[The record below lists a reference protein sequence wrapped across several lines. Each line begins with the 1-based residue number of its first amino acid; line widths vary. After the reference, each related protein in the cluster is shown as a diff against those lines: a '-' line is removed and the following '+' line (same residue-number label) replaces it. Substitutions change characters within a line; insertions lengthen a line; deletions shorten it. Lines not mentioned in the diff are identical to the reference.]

1 MMAALTIVFT
11 AGSLQ
16 AQAQEQNE
24 PRNYFARTSNVKEKP
39 KPVIT
44 DDGLT
49 SSSENE
55 QRKDLIGRLFPFRSM
70 CDWTPGMRFMVKPS
84 QKDLVIKTFTETKT
98 GNMISTRRLE
108 NKVLVYDGHSNV
120 TGSLHEHV
128 DFHLEGNPSETFY
141 FEVPTS
147 TFDDYCFGKVGV
159 PALAY
164 LGDVDMAMDSLV
176 GKKVRV
182 LVRWLYQDSDT
193 DGGGFKP
200 IDIGA
205 DRRGTVMTI
214 TKVGVGTRNFPVK
227 IIVKEPDKDG
237 MEGQEFFQYVTVS
250 RTNCGYRSDEL
261 ETEEMKCFTFEG
273 SFQLLDDKMA
283 VSRELQEAYI
293 GKTFYTFFNTT
304 MRNASEQQ
312 VKVARLSTFK
322 ITDIYR
328 LGDSN
333 TVTLTLESTKSGET
347 FTKEVSLNNSKV
359 NGSEDVLRELFI
371 EGDPEQIEGVQE
383 KNLPFIRRQQVK
395 KGFTEEEVRL
405 ALGEPTDVSRISAD
419 LYQWTYM
426 FKDDSSRPFRVV
438 KFSYKTKK
446 VAEDMT
452 K

>member
-1 MMAALTIVFT
+1 MAGLSLTLL
-11 AGSLQ
+11 AGSLE
-16 AQAQEQNE
+16 AQAQEKNE
-24 PRNYFARTSNVKEKP
+24 SRNYFARTSNVKEKP
-39 KPVIT
+39 KPVVT
-44 DDGLT
+44 ANGEASAD
-49 SSSENE
+49 EPE
-55 QRKDLIGRLFPFRSM
+55 QRKDFIGRLFPFRSM

-108 NKVLVYDGHSNV
+108 NQVLVYDGHSNV

-128 DFHLEGNPSETFY
+128 DFHLEGNAAERYY

-193 DGGGFKP
+193 DGGGYKP

-205 DRRGTVMTI
+205 DRRGSVMTI

-237 MEGQEFFQYVTVS
+237 MEGQEYFQNVTIS

-261 ETEEMKCFTFEG
+261 ETEETKAFTFEG
-273 SFQLLDDKMA
+273 SFQLLDDKMS
-283 VSRELQEAYI
+283 VSKELKEAYMD
-293 GKTFYTFFNTT
+293 KLFYTFYNTT
-304 MRNASEQQ
+304 MRNASEQL
-312 VKVARLSTFK
+312 VKIARLSTFK

-333 TVTLTLESTKSGET
+333 TVTLTLESAKTGET
-347 FTKEVSLNNSKV
+347 FTKEVSLNFSKV
-359 NGSEDVLRELFI
+359 ESGEEVLEELFI
-371 EGDPEQIEGVQE
+371 EGDPEKIEGVAE
-383 KNLPFIRRQQVK
+383 ANLPFIRRQQVK
-395 KGFTEEEVRL
+395 KGFTEAEVRL
-405 ALGEPTDVSRISAD
+405 ALGEPTDITRITAD
-419 LYQWTYM
+419 KYQWTYL
-426 FKDDSSRPFRVV
+426 FKNDKGRPFRVV
-438 KFSYKTKK
+438 KFFYKTKK